1 MNAPLWRD
9 IAVILLI
16 LELFILLIPFLL
28 LFYFSIRAMARLQ
41 HSFHGLL
48 TGIRKGMD
56 SLSDSSKKASHTIAS
71 PVIKGH
77 SLLARGRGIFQSTLS
92 VMRGK

>member
-1 MNAPLWRD
+1 MNFPLWRD

-16 LELFILLIPFLL
+16 LELLILLIPFLL

-41 HSFHGLL
+41 HLFRGLL
-48 TGIRKGMD
+48 IEIRKGMD
-56 SLSDSSKKASHTIAS
+56 SMRDSSKKVSHTIVF
-71 PVIKGH
+71 PIIKGH